1 MEYASKSVGGTGLGL
16 GIAGTSLGVLNALGG
31 AASLF
36 GIGGNRQPQDP
47 GDRPVTRYEMG
58 LHQEINDKKI
68 EIAELKSNRY
78 TDFVANGLQ
87 QQISGQAVWN
97 ATQTAGLSNL
107 QGQIAQLQSVT
118 KLMIPNENLAPGY
131 GRSAVMPVS
140 SLPPYFVPYPLPP
153 ISGGDTGTVAKT
165 TDSTSGS

>member
-1 MEYASKSVGGTGLGL
+1 MEYASKSVAGTGLGL
-16 GIAGTSLGVLNALGG
+16 GIAGTALGLLDMAG
-31 AASLF
+31 GLSGLL
-36 GIGGNRQPQDP
+36 GNRQPQDP

-58 LHQEINDKKI
+58 LHQEINNKMI

-97 ATQTAGLSNL
+97 ATQTAGLNNL

-153 ISGGDTGTVAKT
+153 ISGGDTGTVAKN
-165 TDSTSGS
+165 TDSSGS

>member
-1 MEYASKSVGGTGLGL
+1 MEYASKSVSGTALGT
-16 GIAGTSLGVLNALGG
+16 GIAGLSLGVLNALGG
-31 AASLF
+31 AAAMF
-36 GIGGNRQPQDP
+36 GNRQPQDP